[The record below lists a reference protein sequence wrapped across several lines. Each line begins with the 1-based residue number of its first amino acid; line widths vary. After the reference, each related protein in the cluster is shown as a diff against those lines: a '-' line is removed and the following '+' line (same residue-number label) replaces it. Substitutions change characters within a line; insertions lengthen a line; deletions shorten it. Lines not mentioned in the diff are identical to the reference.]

1 MTAALASLAPAA
13 PHQRAPPLAAAVP
26 GPTMALKQRVA
37 RNEARRKA
45 VARDFRTDTITVPT
59 EEMIALMQTAS
70 LGDSVYEEDEDTAEL
85 EKRVAQLAGKEA
97 GLFCVSG
104 TLSNQ
109 LAIRSHLTHA
119 TPVNVVTDA
128 RAHVH
133 LSEAG
138 GIAFHSQASTHTV
151 YCRSGHHMTTEE
163 VLVNCVFE
171 EDVHSSMTQLVC
183 VENTLSG
190 MIFPQPELVRLREA
204 LDAYAVPLHCDG
216 ARMWDV
222 LAKTGMSLDEACAPF
237 HTVSLCMS
245 KGLGA
250 PVGSVLVGPK
260 AFIDKAR
267 WYRKLFG
274 GGLRQTGGLALA
286 ASHALTAHL
295 ALLPRV
301 HTLAKRLAHGLVAT
315 GVALDLPVET
325 GMVWLDPAPIG
336 ASMRELQLRAAERG
350 ITLGAPR
357 GRVVLHFQIDDQA
370 VDDLLEVVRAL
381 KHEKADEARAWV
393 ERVGV
398 EHADEVMRRS
408 RMFADGRWEG
418 RIEGPRRSLPA
429 YGRG

>member
-1 MTAALASLAPAA
+1 MPVALPSFATSAPLHQAPPPPAALPS
-13 PHQRAPPLAAAVP
+13 VS
-26 GPTMALKQRVA
+26 LKQRQA
-37 RNEARRKA
+37 RNEQRRRA

-59 EEMIALMQTAS
+59 EEMLALMQTAS

-85 EKRVAQLAGKEA
+85 EQRVAQLAGKEA
-97 GLFCVSG
+97 GLLCVSG

-109 LAIRSHLTHA
+109 LAIRTHLTHH
-119 TPVNVVTDA
+119 TPINVVTDA

-151 YCRSGHHMTTEE
+151 YCGSGHHMTTEE
-163 VLVNCVFE
+163 VLV
-171 EDVHSSMTQLVC
+171 HL
-183 VENTLSG
+183 
-190 MIFPQPELVRLREA
+190 IFPQPELVRLRAA
-204 LDAYAVPLHCDG
+204 LDQYAVPLHCDG
-216 ARMWDV
+216 ARLWDV
-222 LAKTGMSLDEACAPF
+222 LAKTGMSLEEACEPF
-237 HTVSLCMS
+237 ETVSLCMS

-295 ALLPRV
+295 PLLPRV
-301 HTLAKRLAHGLVAT
+301 HALATRLAHGLVDA

-357 GRVVLHFQIDDQA
+357 GRVVLHFQIEDEA

-381 KHEKADEARAWV
+381 KAEKVAEAREWE
-393 ERVGV
+393 ERVGAEHV
-398 EHADEVMRRS
+398 EEVRRRS
-408 RMFADGRWEG
+408 RMFAEGRWEG